1 VRWRLVNSSITGTS
15 HLESG
20 ALCQDVSIAGV
31 IPCATEEEVLV
42 AVASDGAGSAS
53 LAHIGAA
60 TACSVAYENVRAFL
74 ARCDEAVDFTSFN
87 SQQLLDDVRL
97 AITERAEIDGMTTRD
112 YACTLLLA
120 AVGDMNSMFLQIGD
134 GAIVIVSQHGQR
146 AVFWPEAGEYA
157 NMTYFVTDEGASA
170 HLQVSVVPDVISEV
184 AVFTDGLQ
192 RLALRYD
199 ERRPHDPFFA
209 PLFQSVRTWTASH
222 EGLVAALVTW
232 MESDAVNN
240 RTDDDKTIILGVR
253 LVNGEQALGHENP
266 V

>member
-1 VRWRLVNSSITGTS
+1 VSWRFVNSSIPGTS

-20 ALCQDVSIAGV
+20 ALCQDVSVVGI
-31 IPCATEEEVLV
+31 ISCADSDDLLV

-60 TACSVAYENVRAFL
+60 IACSVAYENVKAFL
-74 ARCDEAVDFTSFN
+74 SSGVEVPDFASFN
-87 SQQLLDDVRL
+87 PQQLLRDVRL

-112 YACTLLLA
+112 FACTLLVA
-120 AVGDMNSMFLQIGD
+120 GVSDTSSMFLQIGD
-134 GAIVIVSQHGQR
+134 GAIVIGSEQGRR

-157 NMTYFVTDEGASA
+157 NMTYFVTDESA
-170 HLQVSVVPDVISEV
+170 GDHLQVSVVADVLSEI

-199 ERRPHDPFFA
+199 ERCPHDPFFA
-209 PLFQSVRTWTASH
+209 PLFQSVRTWTTSH
-222 EGLVAALVTW
+222 EGLISALVTW
-232 MESDAVNN
+232 MESDAVNS
-240 RTDDDKTIILGVR
+240 RTDDDKTLILGVR
-253 LVNGEQALGHENP
+253 VVNGGPESRHDNP